1 MQDDILRNFI
11 PIDALSAINYQQL
24 ADTVVIKSLPEGRL
38 LFKSGDTDQW
48 MVFLLKGEVKLRIK
62 DRTIQSI
69 VAGSDDAEYALSD
82 NQPRKYSAV
91 AGTDITFALIDRK
104 ELDIMLTWDQSNE
117 ANAEPEEIHD
127 DGGGDD
133 WMSQILRAKVFY
145 RIPPANIQA
154 VFMKME
160 TVHGQQGDVIIS
172 EGDEGDYFYIIRE
185 GRCQVSRQ
193 DSFGS
198 SEILAELSTG
208 DSFGEE
214 ALVSEAKRNATITMS
229 TDGILMRLGKED
241 FKNLLNEPLLN
252 WVNYDEAES
261 IVELGGQWLDVRL
274 ANEHAKDAINKSQHI
289 PLASIRKELDSFDP
303 ARKYIVYC
311 DTGRRSSAAAYI
323 LNENGIEAYALKD
336 GLAAI

>member
-1 MQDDILRNFI
+1 MQDDILRTFI
-11 PIDALSAINYQQL
+11 PIDALSARNFQQL
-24 ADTVVIKSLPEGRL
+24 ADTLIIKTLPEGKL

-48 MVFLLKGEVKLRIK
+48 MVYLLKGEVKLRIE
-62 DRTIQSI
+62 DRTIQI
-69 VAGSDDAEYALSD
+69 IQAGTEDAKYALSD
-82 NQPRKYSAV
+82 TQPRKYSAV
-91 AGTDITFALIDRK
+91 AATDITFALIDRK
-104 ELDIMLTWDQSNE
+104 ELDIMLTWDQANE
-117 ANAEPEEIHD
+117 AKTESEQEQEDSD
-127 DGGGDD
+127 DDD

-160 TVHGQQGDVIIS
+160 PVHASQGDVIIS

-185 GRCQVSRQ
+185 GRCEVSRKYA
-193 DSFGS
+193 FVNKNV
-198 SEILAELSTG
+198 LAELGPG

-214 ALVSEAKRNATITMS
+214 ALVSDAKRNATITMI

-241 FKNLLNEPLLN
+241 FKNLLNEPLMN
-252 WVNYDEAES
+252 WVTYDEAES

-274 ANEHAKDAINKSQHI
+274 PNEHEKDIIKKSQNI
-289 PLASIRKELDSFDP
+289 PLASLRNELDSFDP
-303 ARKYIVYC
+303 AKKYIVYC

-323 LNENGIEAYALKD
+323 LNENGIEAYALKG

>member
-1 MQDDILRNFI
+1 MQGDNLRTFI
-11 PIDALSAINYQQL
+11 PIDALSARNFQQL
-24 ADTVVIKSLPEGRL
+24 ADTLIIKSLPAGKL

-48 MVFLLKGEVKLRIK
+48 MVFLLKGEVKLRVD
-62 DRTIQSI
+62 DRTIQTI
-69 VAGSDDAEYALSD
+69 VADTDDAKYALSD
-82 NQPRKYSAV
+82 TQPRKYSAV

-104 ELDIMLTWDQSNE
+104 ELDIMLTWDQANE
-117 ANAEPEEIHD
+117 SNAESEVAED
-127 DGGGDD
+127 DGEDED

-160 TVHGQQGDVIIS
+160 TMHTKAGDVIIS

-185 GRCQVSRQ
+185 GRCHVSRE
-193 DSFGS
+193 DDFGS
-198 SEILAELSTG
+198 KQILAELGTG

-214 ALVSEAKRNATITMS
+214 ALVSDEKRNATITMS

-252 WVNYDEAES
+252 WVSYDEAES
-261 IVELGGQWLDVRL
+261 IVELGGHWLDVRL
-274 ANEHAKDAINKSQHI
+274 PNEHEKDAIKKSENI
-289 PLASIRKELDSFDP
+289 PLASLRNELDSLDP